1 MSSLDNVK
9 NTRTKATAG
18 WTAPDRIA
26 LPSLRL
32 RVSERRLLLAAV
44 DMALLGSALLISL
57 MLRTNLAPQ
66 IAVFWSAVKWFGT
79 LAVAWLLFAFIFDV
93 YDLARAA
100 SMSYSLRASAP
111 AALLAGILYLAIPW
125 LTPPIQNRTQGFLF
139 LFLAVSGISAWRLLY
154 ARLFVQ
160 PAFQRR
166 SLVVGAGIS
175 GQILVQTMQS
185 SRSRLDANPFRG
197 TGHIVVGFVDDNPA
211 CWEQYLAGIPVLGGS
226 SQLSRLLA
234 RLSIDEIII
243 AITDT
248 QQITP
253 QLFEAILDCRE
264 MGLPITSMATV
275 YERLTG
281 RVAVEHASR
290 NVEVAAGS
298 SSGALQRVYGLFK
311 RMNDLP
317 AALVGLVVLGLSLP
331 LIWLGNRLW
340 SPGPLFFRQK
350 RVGQGGRPFTL
361 IKYRSMVP
369 NAERLS
375 GAVWATEGDNRITTF
390 GHYLRKMHLDE
401 LPQVI
406 NVLRGEMSL
415 VGPRPERPE
424 FVGQLS
430 ELIPFYRAR
439 HCLKPGIT
447 GWAQIHQD
455 YGDSIEG
462 AREKLE
468 YDLYYVKNA
477 SPTLD
482 ITIILRTVA
491 KMLGMKGR

>member
-1 MSSLDNVK
+1 
-9 NTRTKATAG
+9 
-18 WTAPDRIA
+18 
-26 LPSLRL
+26 
-32 RVSERRLLLAAV
+32 
-44 DMALLGSALLISL
+44 
-57 MLRTNLAPQ
+57 
-66 IAVFWSAVKWFGT
+66 
-79 LAVAWLLFAFIFDV
+79 
-93 YDLARAA
+93 
-100 SMSYSLRASAP
+100 
-111 AALLAGILYLAIPW
+111 
-125 LTPPIQNRTQGFLF
+125 
-139 LFLAVSGISAWRLLY
+139 
-154 ARLFVQ
+154 
-160 PAFQRR
+160 
-166 SLVVGAGIS
+166 
-175 GQILVQTMQS
+175 
-185 SRSRLDANPFRG
+185 
-197 TGHIVVGFVDDNPA
+197 
-211 CWEQYLAGIPVLGGS
+211 
-226 SQLSRLLA
+226 
-234 RLSIDEIII
+234 
-243 AITDT
+243 
-248 QQITP
+248 
-253 QLFEAILDCRE
+253 
-264 MGLPITSMATV
+264 MATV